1 MTADARSRAGLVAF
15 IAATLTAV
23 GVLLFDL
30 DLYLSGRVTVTEWAT
45 AEPIR
50 AVAIVLATLVGPA
63 GLAAH
68 FWYYRKGM

>member
-1 MTADARSRAGLVAF
+1 MTAADKSWVGLAAF
-15 IAATLTAV
+15 VGATLTAV

-45 AEPIR
+45 AEPVR